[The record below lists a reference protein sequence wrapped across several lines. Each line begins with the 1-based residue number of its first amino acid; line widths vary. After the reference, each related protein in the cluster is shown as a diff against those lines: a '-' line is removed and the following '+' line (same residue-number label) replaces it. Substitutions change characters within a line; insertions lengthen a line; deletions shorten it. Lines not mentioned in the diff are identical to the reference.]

1 MTIDEANTIWEACYG
16 DSTDPANGWDR
27 YSSAERMLAID
38 TRQWEH
44 DRQRGCWGVW
54 NVSDRH

>member
-1 MTIDEANTIWEACYG
+1 MTLDEANIIWEACYG

-38 TRQWEH
+38 TRQQH
-44 DRQRGCWGVW
+44 HAQQQGSWGTW
-54 NVSDRH
+54 NISDRH